1 MYRRLPLSPAS
12 STSSVSLSPLQAS
25 NGPIVTIGS
34 DSDTEPSPPPS
45 PEGFPGGYSP
55 YQSDDD
61 LQDDQHLRQPP
72 AQDIW
77 VLSEFFTEHRGDLGF
92 ILLFPSPPS
101 WEVGVVGA
109 LAHAIRS
116 ATDPSHHERF
126 YEGFSYFVRTLYA
139 FFSDNIQQV
148 GPMVCYPYPGWA
160 LGVIRAL
167 SHVHRLSWDPRKVV
181 DLERRL
187 SLDLLYPEQFWIN
200 IIYFNNVKSITN
212 TSIFILNLYFAWKYI
227 LLCHLHYFIALYY
240 YCINHSPLLNP
251 YQFLLYLLIFYLV
264 VKLVLYLS
272 RYFY

>member
-1 MYRRLPLSPAS
+1 MIPPLNYLLLRMSPRSARIFLYKQGQRSTHSIQSCPLNRNSFPHYTS
-12 STSSVSLSPLQAS
+12 STSNHVPEATSFSGIFHVL
-25 NGPIVTIGS
+25 GFTFTTIGS

-61 LQDDQHLRQPP
+61 LQDDHHLRQPP

-77 VLSEFFTEHRGDLGF
+77 VLSEFFTEHRSDLGF
-92 ILLFPSPPS
+92 ILLTPSPPS

-116 ATDPSHHERF
+116 ATDPSHHDRF
-126 YEGFSYFVRTLYA
+126 HAGFSYFVRTLYA
-139 FFSDNIQQV
+139 FFSVNIQQV

-187 SLDLLYPEQFWIN
+187 SLDLLYPEQF
-200 IIYFNNVKSITN
+200 
-212 TSIFILNLYFAWKYI
+212 
-227 LLCHLHYFIALYY
+227 
-240 YCINHSPLLNP
+240 
-251 YQFLLYLLIFYLV
+251 
-264 VKLVLYLS
+264 
-272 RYFY
+272 